1 MFNDLAIFAREI
13 KIPTENR
20 LRSDDENEIKV
31 GFKTHPCSWWFC
43 IVVYVVVVV
52 VLGLGWGDIRFDL
65 PVKRSLF

>member
-31 GFKTHPCSWWFC
+31 GFQTHPCIWWFC

-52 VLGLGWGDIRFDL
+52 VLGVGVEGY
-65 PVKRSLF
+65 PVCPSR